1 MKINELSATLKI
13 QEINCSEE
21 QLNLLNTFM
30 NVTLETNEKFNLTA
44 ITNEDEFV
52 EKMIYD
58 SALALY
64 DLDLSEKSIIDVG
77 TGAGFPGMV
86 LKILEPKAKV
96 TLLDSTAKKI
106 NHLLSFAKEQNIK
119 VEGIA
124 ARAEDYARNNREKFD
139 YATARAVSQLNILLE
154 LIMTGFNSDLN
165 NLFKNYQQ
173 EQKYNQYKKASAK
186 DKKNYSKWKTLDF
199 NNDGKI
205 TKSDIDKISENKKTL
220 FQNEKLFDY
229 KSNYRL
235 F

>member
-44 ITNEDEFV
+44 ITNEDNFV

-64 DLDLSEKSIIDVG
+64 DLNLSEKSIIDVG

-86 LKILEPKAKV
+86 IKILEPKAKV

-124 ARAEDYARNNREKFD
+124 ARAEDYARNNREKYD

-154 LIMTGFNSDLN
+154 LIIPMLKVGGAFIAMKGQGYEEEINNSKEAFRRLN
-165 NLFKNYQQ
+165 CRISKIYEFELPDSHEKR
-173 EQKYNQYKKASAK
+173 AIIHIVK
-186 DKKNYSKWKTLDF
+186 DKET
-199 NNDGKI
+199 
-205 TKSDIDKISENKKTL
+205 NKKYPRQYT
-220 FQNEKLFDY
+220 NIK
-229 KSNYRL
+229 RL
-235 F
+235 PL

>member
-1 MKINELSATLKI
+1 MKINELLTALKA

-30 NVTLETNEKFNLTA
+30 KVTLETNEKFNLTA

-64 DLDLSEKSIIDVG
+64 DLSLSEKSIIDVG

-96 TLLDSTAKKI
+96 TLLDSTSKKI

-154 LIMTGFNSDLN
+154 LIIPMLKVGGTLISLKGQGYEDEINNSKEALRRLNCRISKIYEFDLPESHE
-165 NLFKNYQQ
+165 KR
-173 EQKYNQYKKASAK
+173 AIIHIVK
-186 DKKNYSKWKTLDF
+186 DKQT
-199 NNDGKI
+199 
-205 TKSDIDKISENKKTL
+205 NKKYPRQYTDI
-220 FQNEKLFDY
+220 K
-229 KSNYRL
+229 RL
-235 F
+235 PL

>member
-64 DLDLSEKSIIDVG
+64 DLNLSEKSIIDVG

-86 LKILEPKAKV
+86 IKILEPKAKV

-124 ARAEDYARNNREKFD
+124 ARAEDYARNNREKYD

-154 LIMTGFNSDLN
+154 LIIPMLKVGGAFIAMKGQGYEEEINNSKEAFRRLN
-165 NLFKNYQQ
+165 CRISKIYEFELPDSHEKR
-173 EQKYNQYKKASAK
+173 AIIHIVK
-186 DKKNYSKWKTLDF
+186 DKET
-199 NNDGKI
+199 
-205 TKSDIDKISENKKTL
+205 NKKYPRQYT
-220 FQNEKLFDY
+220 NIK
-229 KSNYRL
+229 RL
-235 F
+235 PL

>member
-30 NVTLETNEKFNLTA
+30 KVTLEANEKFNLTA

-86 LKILEPKAKV
+86 LKILEPKAQV

-106 NHLLSFAKEQNIK
+106 NHLLGFAKDQNIK

-154 LIMTGFNSDLN
+154 LIIPMLKVGGTFIALKGQGYEDEINNSKEALRRLNCRISKIYEFDLPESHE
-165 NLFKNYQQ
+165 KR
-173 EQKYNQYKKASAK
+173 AIIHIVK
-186 DKKNYSKWKTLDF
+186 DKQT
-199 NNDGKI
+199 
-205 TKSDIDKISENKKTL
+205 NKKYPRQYTDI
-220 FQNEKLFDY
+220 K
-229 KSNYRL
+229 RL
-235 F
+235 PL

>member
-1 MKINELSATLKI
+1 MKINELLTALKA

-30 NVTLETNEKFNLTA
+30 KVTLETNEKFNLTA

-86 LKILEPKAKV
+86 IKILEPKAKV

-106 NHLLSFAKEQNIK
+106 NHLLGFAKEQNIK

-154 LIMTGFNSDLN
+154 LIIPMLKVGGTFIAMKGQGYEEEINNSKEAFRRLKCRISQIYEFELPDSHE
-165 NLFKNYQQ
+165 KR
-173 EQKYNQYKKASAK
+173 AIIHIVK
-186 DKKNYSKWKTLDF
+186 DKE
-199 NNDGKI
+199 I
-205 TKSDIDKISENKKTL
+205 NKKYPRQYTDI
-220 FQNEKLFDY
+220 K
-229 KSNYRL
+229 RL
-235 F
+235 PL

>member
-21 QLNLLNTFM
+21 QLKLLNTFM

-86 LKILEPKAKV
+86 IKILQPKAKV

-106 NHLLSFAKEQNIK
+106 NHLLSFAKEQNINI
-119 VEGIA
+119 EGIA
-124 ARAEDYARNNREKFD
+124 TRAEDYARNNREKYD

-154 LIMTGFNSDLN
+154 LIIPMLKVGGTFIAMKGQGYEEEINNSKGAFRRLN
-165 NLFKNYQQ
+165 CRISKIYEFELPDSHEKR
-173 EQKYNQYKKASAK
+173 AIIHIVK
-186 DKKNYSKWKTLDF
+186 DKET
-199 NNDGKI
+199 
-205 TKSDIDKISENKKTL
+205 NKKYPRQYTDI
-220 FQNEKLFDY
+220 K
-229 KSNYRL
+229 RL
-235 F
+235 PL

>member
-1 MKINELSATLKI
+1 MKFNELFDALNS
-13 QEINCSEE
+13 QEISCSKE
-21 QLNLLNTFM
+21 QLNLLETFM

-44 ITNEDEFV
+44 ITNPDDFV

-64 DLDLSEKSIIDVG
+64 DLDLENKSIIDVG

-86 LKILEPKAKV
+86 IKILRPNCSV

-106 NHLLSFAKEQNIK
+106 NHLLEFAKEQNIK

-154 LIMTGFNSDLN
+154 LIIPLLKVGGSFIALKGQGYEDEINNSKEALRRLN
-165 NLFKNYQQ
+165 ARIEKIYEFELPNSK
-173 EQKYNQYKKASAK
+173 EKRAIIHIVK
-186 DKKNYSKWKTLDF
+186 DKET
-199 NNDGKI
+199 
-205 TKSDIDKISENKKTL
+205 NKKYPRQYTDIKRQPL
-220 FQNEKLFDY
+220 
-229 KSNYRL
+229 
-235 F
+235 

>member
-1 MKINELSATLKI
+1 MKFNELLDSLNSL
-13 QEINCSEE
+13 EIKCSNE
-21 QLNLLNTFM
+21 QLNLLKTFM
-30 NVTLETNEKFNLTA
+30 KVTLETNEKFNLTA

-86 LKILEPKAKV
+86 LKILEPNSKV

-106 NHLLSFAKEQNIK
+106 NHLLAFAKEQNID
-119 VEGIA
+119 VVGIA

-154 LIMTGFNSDLN
+154 LIIPMLKVGGSFIALKGQGYEDEINNSKEAFRRLN
-165 NLFKNYQQ
+165 CRI
-173 EQKYNQYKKASAK
+173 
-186 DKKNYSKWKTLDF
+186 SKIYEFELPDSLEKRAIIY
-199 NNDGKI
+199 I
-205 TKSDIDKISENKKTL
+205 TKTKETNKKYPRQYTDI
-220 FQNEKLFDY
+220 K
-229 KSNYRL
+229 RL
-235 F
+235 PL